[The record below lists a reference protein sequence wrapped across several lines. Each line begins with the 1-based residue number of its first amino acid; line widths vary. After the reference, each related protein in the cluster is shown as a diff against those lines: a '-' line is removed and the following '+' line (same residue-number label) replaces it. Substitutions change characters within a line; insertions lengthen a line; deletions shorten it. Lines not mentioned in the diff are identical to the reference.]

1 MFKKFLFL
9 LMASAPL
16 FAGQEHMAKANGI
29 EIWYETFGSEE
40 DPAIL
45 RMQASS
51 VRNRPQE
58 PLWPLPYD
66 EEEVSFVNPHDGV
79 KLAGTLTLPRSE
91 GPHPAVVLLHG
102 SYPFD
107 RNSSAYGHK
116 PFLVWAD
123 YLTRQGIAVLRF
135 DKRSAGKSTGNYETS
150 TLEDFAKD
158 ALTAVD
164 YLKTRTEI
172 RAIGLIGHSE
182 GGMTASLAASQSDDI
197 AFIVLMAAPC
207 TVNWEELIMMQEEG
221 FQRVDGIDEGL
232 IAKNRL
238 FREKVFSIL
247 KQEKNREA
255 AATLLQKLY
264 TLYFSFLT
272 PEQKKLYA
280 IYYGSMEAQIQLCNS
295 AWFRYTLTYDPAE
308 TLKKI
313 KVPILALNGERDFV
327 VSHEVNLSRLTKTLQ
342 EAQHSD
348 YTVLS
353 LPHLNHGFQTCM
365 TGSLQENPRI
375 EETVAPR
382 VLEILT
388 DWIKKRT

>member
-1 MFKKFLFL
+1 MLKKFLLL
-9 LMASAPL
+9 LMASASL
-16 FAGQEHMAKANGI
+16 FAGQEHMAKANG
-29 EIWYETFGSEE
+29 
-40 DPAIL
+40 
-45 RMQASS
+45 QASKE
-51 VRNRPQE
+51 RYRPQE
-58 PLWPLPYD
+58 PIWPLPYD
-66 EEEVSFVNPHDGV
+66 EEEVSFVNSHDGV

-135 DKRSAGKSTGNYETS
+135 DKRSAGKSTGDYETS

-158 ALTAVD
+158 ALAAVE

-172 RAIGLIGHSE
+172 RSIGLIGHSE

-197 AFIVLMAAPC
+197 AFIALMAAPC
-207 TVNWEELIMMQEEG
+207 MVNWEELIIMQEEA
-221 FQRVDGIDEGL
+221 FQRVDGIDEEL

-247 KQEKNREA
+247 KQEKNRET
-255 AATLLQKLY
+255 AATLLQNLY
-264 TLYFSFLT
+264 TFYFSFLT

-280 IYYGSMEAQIQLCNS
+280 IYYGSMGEQIQLCNS
-295 AWFRYTLTYDPAE
+295 AWFRYTLNYDPAE
-308 TLKKI
+308 TLKKV

-327 VSHEVNLSRLTKTLQ
+327 VSYKENLSRLTKTLQ
-342 EAQHSD
+342 EAQHPD
-348 YTVLS
+348 FTVLS
-353 LPHLNHGFQTCM
+353 LPDLNHGFQTCM
-365 TGSLQENPRI
+365 TGSLQENPLI
-375 EETVAPR
+375 EETVAPS

-388 DWIKKRT
+388 YWIKKKT